1 MHCNIHRE
9 PVELDE
15 RHNFPMLDDDKV
27 YLDSSSTSFTP
38 RVVIDSVNEYFNKY
52 QANYNRGFN
61 DLVTVISSK
70 IDNVR
75 KKVAEF
81 IGAKQEEIIF
91 TAGASFS
98 SKMITNEIA
107 IRELKTDDEVLLC
120 RLDHSSTVTPWLELQ
135 ELLKNFNV
143 DIKIQ
148 DILID
153 LWGDYNEEDLISKVN
168 DKTKYVVLT
177 HIHNVYGLEMGIK
190 QLTKDIRAKNPN
202 VKIVLDA
209 SQSIS
214 HIDVNVVDLDVDY
227 LYFSGHKMFAPTGI
241 GVLYARGKSC
251 KDFEDGTL
259 NILGIIGLGSAID
272 YIDVGDFSKVPRV
285 LIIMGIMFLVL
296 SLFNLIQGLLSAKLS
311 QNIVLKMRHDLFK
324 KIINLPVNYFDKNSH
339 GDIMSRMTNDV
350 DNISNTLAQSLGSLF
365 SGILMIL
372 GTAVMMF
379 ITCSR
384 LALVSC
390 VIVILTVFVTKF
402 LSTVMKRF
410 YKKRDS
416 K

>member
-61 DLVTVISSK
+61 DLVTAISSK

-153 LWGDYNEEDLISKVN
+153 LWGDYNEEDLTSKVN

-272 YIDVGDFSKVPRV
+272 YIESIGVDKIENYLFYLTRYLYNELLTIDGIEFNKGIDKCKCEIGYGIISFKHSRV
-285 LIIMGIMFLVL
+285 STEEINELLNYYKIYVRSSSFCQKGQDEYIRI
-296 SLFNLIQGLLSAKLS
+296 SLN
-311 QNIVLKMRHDLFK
+311 
-324 KIINLPVNYFDKNSH
+324 PY
-339 GDIMSRMTNDV
+339 
-350 DNISNTLAQSLGSLF
+350 NT
-365 SGILMIL
+365 
-372 GTAVMMF
+372 
-379 ITCSR
+379 
-384 LALVSC
+384 
-390 VIVILTVFVTKF
+390 
-402 LSTVMKRF
+402 
-410 YKKRDS
+410 KRDID
-416 K
+416 KFIKVVKAVVEGQ